1 MFELSDEVIKWQLK
15 YGRHD
20 LPWQINRTPYTVW
33 ISEIMLQQTQVGT
46 AADYFTRFIAAFPD
60 VASLASASEDQV
72 LTLWSGLGY
81 YSRARNLLRAAQLV
95 VDIHDGI
102 IPSTFEALMSLPGI
116 GRSTAGAIL
125 ALAFQKK
132 YPILDGNVKRVLARV
147 FCVEGPTNSSV
158 ANRTLWSL
166 AEKLLPD
173 TDVDTYTQGLMDLG
187 ATVCTRRNPTCVTCP
202 LMQTCQARLNN
213 LVDVYPIPSQKK
225 IIKNKLIYMIIFVCK
240 GRVLIIKNSGVG
252 LWPGLWGFIDSDTVS
267 EALLDDLSKK
277 FALTIESVSHLESFR
292 HRLTH
297 IDYSVRPIKV
307 NVSDLY
313 VAKDRVGRKWID
325 IDDKNQL
332 PISVPVRRI
341 LNSLR

>member
-20 LPWQINRTPYTVW
+20 LPWQISRTPYTVW

-147 FCVEGPTNSSV
+147 FCVEGPANSS
-158 ANRTLWSL
+158 A
-166 AEKLLPD
+166 
-173 TDVDTYTQGLMDLG
+173 
-187 ATVCTRRNPTCVTCP
+187 
-202 LMQTCQARLNN
+202 
-213 LVDVYPIPSQKK
+213 SQ
-225 IIKNKLIYMIIFVCK
+225 
-240 GRVLIIKNSGVG
+240 
-252 LWPGLWGFIDSDTVS
+252 SDTVEPCRKTTTRYRRRYIHS
-267 EALLDDLSKK
+267 GTHGSWRYGMY
-277 FALTIESVSHLESFR
+277 SSQSHLRNVPLNADMPGS
-292 HRLTH
+292 
-297 IDYSVRPIKV
+297 IK
-307 NVSDLY
+307 
-313 VAKDRVGRKWID
+313 
-325 IDDKNQL
+325 
-332 PISVPVRRI
+332 
-341 LNSLR
+341 